1 MVEITASLVKD
12 LREKTG
18 AGMMD
23 CKKALVETS
32 GDLEAAI
39 DWLRKKGHAAASK
52 KADRVTA
59 EGVVGANVHG
69 KIGVAIELNSETDFV
84 ARNEKFQ
91 KLTKSILEVAV
102 NCDNLSNLEEAS
114 YLNENK
120 KVKDVIA
127 EHVGIVGENISLSRF
142 AKLSVKNGVVSS
154 YVHNAIMEN
163 AGKIAVLIAL
173 ESELDEDKLSSF
185 GKQLAMH
192 IAAAKPEVLNKEEV
206 SSESIEREKSI
217 FMEQSKASGKS
228 EEIIEKMTVGRLQ
241 KYYQEIVLLEQVFVM
256 DNKTK
261 ISDLVNNFSKESGKD
276 VKIKGFIRYELGEG
290 ASKA

>member
-23 CKKALVETS
+23 CKKALVETN
-32 GDLEAAI
+32 GDLEASI

-59 EGVVGANVHG
+59 EGVVGVNVKG
-69 KIGVAIELNSETDFV
+69 KTGVAIELNSETDFV

-91 KLTKSILEVAV
+91 KLTKNILAVAV
-102 NCDNLSNLEEAS
+102 DCDSLSSLESAE

-127 EHVGIVGENISLSRF
+127 EHIGIVGENISLSRF
-142 AKLSVKNGVVSS
+142 AKLEVKHGVVSS
-154 YVHNAIMEN
+154 YVHNSIMDN
-163 AGKIAVLIAL
+163 AGKIAVLVAL

-192 IAAAKPEVLNKEEV
+192 IAAAKPEVLTKEEV
-206 SSESIEREKSI
+206 SPESIEREKSI
-217 FMEQSKASGKS
+217 FAEQSKASGKPDA
-228 EEIIEKMTVGRLQ
+228 IIEKMMVGRLQ

-290 ASKA
+290 VSKA